1 MKRFKMT
8 TCVVLAVLLVLMS
21 TTAFAGTKYSN
32 AVGLGTVL
40 PKPTA
45 ASAPTEE
52 PLPTEAPLLEPTEE
66 PAVEPTEEPVV
77 EPTEE
82 PVVETTPAPEAPK
95 APAKEA
101 VKEEVKEEVAEE
113 VVEGPAALGDADVR
127 LEANGLSEIF
137 ITLTEGT
144 ELVVLAVEGDWIK
157 VDIDGQIGYIYKD
170 SVQGLVTEQ
179 PELPED
185 GEEAAEPEE
194 EMKVTIFSSR
204 RTVMAPGEII
214 YLTCKLEGLDDYKL
228 SFQWQ
233 YDRGNGFE
241 DIPGATEDTYAFEA
255 SMETLNYDWSLL
267 VYYE

>member
-32 AVGLGTVL
+32 AVGIGTVL

-45 ASAPTEE
+45 APAPTEE
-52 PLPTEAPLLEPTEE
+52 PLPTEE
-66 PAVEPTEEPVV
+66 PAEESD
-77 EPTEE
+77 
-82 PVVETTPAPEAPK
+82 PAPEATK
-95 APAKEA
+95 APEKEA
-101 VKEEVKEEVAEE
+101 VKEEEEEDAEE
-113 VVEGPAALGDADVR
+113 VVEGPAALGNADVR

-137 ITLTEGT
+137 ATLPEGT
-144 ELVVLAVEGDWIK
+144 KLVVLAIEGDWVK
-157 VDIDGQIGYIYKD
+157 VDVDGQIGYIYKD
-170 SVQGLVTEQ
+170 SIQGITFEK

-185 GEEAAEPEE
+185 EEDAVEPEE

-214 YLTCKLEGLDDYKL
+214 YLTCKLEGLDGYTL
-228 SFQWQ
+228 TYQWQ

-255 SMETLNYDWSLL
+255 SIETLNYDWSLV